1 MTVTGAPAWLRQQL
15 VVGGQALPCATWLP
29 AGYDP
34 ARAWPLVVF
43 LHGKGER
50 GSDGWAPTTVG
61 LGPALRDHPER
72 WPCVVVFPQCPADR
86 QWIDAPEL
94 VEAAWAATVA
104 ERAIEAERSYLT
116 GISMG
121 GFGTWH
127 QGARHADRWAA
138 LLPICGGGKPADA
151 ATLAALPIW
160 AFHGAI
166 DPVIPVEAS
175 RSMVAAVRAAGGVI
189 RYTEYP
195 DEAHAC
201 WDRAY
206 ADEAAAAWLLA
217 QRRAVGAA
225 PTARRVP

>member
-15 VVGGQALPCATWLP
+15 VVGGHELPCATWLP
-29 AGYDP
+29 SGYDP

-127 QGARHADRWAA
+127 HGARHADRWAA

-151 ATLAALPIW
+151 TTLAALPIW

-175 RSMVAAVRAAGGVI
+175 RSMVAALRAAGGAI

-195 DEAHAC
+195 DEGHAC

-217 QRRAVGAA
+217 QRRGAGA
-225 PTARRVP
+225 TPAARGVL